1 LGDRTAAAIP
11 SRLKHTSD
19 PRQVSLLPPDAAS
32 ILHLVRENLR
42 LLAQLT
48 STYEIGRADAP
59 DQRWQVQSPADL
71 AAYLGTELSDLAQEQ
86 VRVVLLD
93 SKNYVV
99 GTCLLYQGGVNQT
112 VVRLADCF
120 REAVRAGAPAIVL
133 LHNHPSGDPTASPE
147 DVRLTQDASKAGD
160 FLGIEVLD
168 HVIVGRQGY
177 VSLRERGLYEPG
189 PPKSG

>member
-1 LGDRTAAAIP
+1 M
-11 SRLKHTSD
+11 
-19 PRQVSLLPPDAAS
+19 
-32 ILHLVRENLR
+32 RENLR

-48 STYEIGRADAP
+48 STYEIGRADAA

-93 SKNYVV
+93 SKNYVI

-133 LHNHPSGDPTASPE
+133 LHNHPSGDPSASPE
-147 DVRLTQDASKAGD
+147 DVRLTQDAAKAGE

-168 HVIVGRQGY
+168 HVIVGKQGY
-177 VSLRERGLYEPG
+177 VSLRERGLYEPR
-189 PPKSG
+189 PTKSG